1 MTVVLSF
8 TCFKQTLFSA
18 AQVIAG
24 MNLRSEEV
32 VLGQGT
38 LRPDLIESAS
48 GLASNKVSSSRYS
61 KMMSFE
67 IFYRW
72 LRPFM
77 NAVSIHLLAEI
88 SGPKPKFRPG
98 ILAWKKRA
106 KSFGLKFQA

>member
-61 KMMSFE
+61 KKSLE
-67 IFYRW
+67 IFYISVRKRQTPLPLHLVR
-72 LRPFM
+72 LRYR
-77 NAVSIHLLAEI
+77 AVSIFQLSFAYQSAAKAVQ
-88 SGPKPKFRPG
+88 SGYT
-98 ILAWKKRA
+98 
-106 KSFGLKFQA
+106 